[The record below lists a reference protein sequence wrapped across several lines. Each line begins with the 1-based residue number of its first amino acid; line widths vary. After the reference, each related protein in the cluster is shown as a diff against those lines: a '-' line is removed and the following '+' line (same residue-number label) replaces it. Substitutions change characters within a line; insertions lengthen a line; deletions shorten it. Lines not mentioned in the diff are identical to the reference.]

1 MGYKD
6 LIKTGFRYTDED
18 FEDWF
23 KDSKTEKFLDKV
35 ASHIGWV
42 IINLNQL
49 EDIISF
55 CIKELMSDSEFGDE
69 LIYLFQSELTYS
81 GKVNALIRIYGWHIK
96 YVFKKKL
103 KQKMKN
109 KLDKLQTMLNE
120 AGEIRN
126 QYSHA
131 YWHDIT
137 ANKFVKTRTK
147 AKRDGVYHWFR
158 KFSVTEMNKDLKA
171 IEKAITFLDKFDEDF
186 HFKLQRTI
194 AR

>member
-81 GKVNALIRIYGWHIK
+81 GKVNALMRQVK
-96 YVFKKKL
+96 YAINIPMLTGMILQQINSLKL
-103 KQKMKN
+103 EQKQKEM
-109 KLDKLQTMLNE
+109 
-120 AGEIRN
+120 
-126 QYSHA
+126 
-131 YWHDIT
+131 
-137 ANKFVKTRTK
+137 
-147 AKRDGVYHWFR
+147 VYIIGLEN
-158 KFSVTEMNKDLKA
+158 SL
-171 IEKAITFLDKFDEDF
+171 
-186 HFKLQRTI
+186 
-194 AR
+194 